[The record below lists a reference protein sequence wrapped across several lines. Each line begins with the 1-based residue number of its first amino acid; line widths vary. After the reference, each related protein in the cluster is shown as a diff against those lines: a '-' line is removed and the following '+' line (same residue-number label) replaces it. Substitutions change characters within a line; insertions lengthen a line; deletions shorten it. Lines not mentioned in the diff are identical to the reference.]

1 MKRRRGVI
9 LTPVGLK
16 RLQAGIQAV
25 EIAENSGNRFTLEE
39 LSDRINLSTKT
50 LSRLWSLNTAV
61 DQKTLKLC
69 FATFDLQVHPE
80 DYTTCSEP
88 DAKHRG
94 EGLEEPLTQNPE
106 PKNPLKPQ
114 LPYPDRPVPLNCPFY
129 IERPPLETLAYQT
142 LMQPGGAI
150 QICAPKQMGK
160 SSLMLRLLD
169 VAQTQHYSIVYLDCK
184 QICPSWLSEV
194 NSFLWGFCSHVAKQL
209 GVNPDLES
217 YWNECLGGKLSCS
230 FYFKDYLLEEIDTPV
245 VLVLNELDR
254 LFNYPTLS
262 EEFFSLLR
270 SWYEE
275 GRGDEIWQKLRLVL
289 VYSTQKDVPGYSTD
303 SSFNLG
309 LPIYLPEFTPLQVQD
324 LAKRHGLDWS
334 SGKEVTE
341 LMKFLGG
348 HPYLIRMALYHISTR
363 RLCVEQLDP
372 LTWGE
377 QLHRYGYCDS
387 FE

>member
-25 EIAENSGNRFTLEE
+25 EIAENNGNRLTLEE
-39 LSDRINLSTKT
+39 LSERINLSTKT

-61 DQKTLKLC
+61 DQRTLKLC
-69 FATFDLQVHPE
+69 FAAFDLQLHPE

-88 DAKHRG
+88 DAKHQG
-94 EGLEEPLTQNPE
+94 EGWEEPFTQNPE
-106 PKNPLKPQ
+106 PRNPLTPQ
-114 LPYPDRPVPLNCPFY
+114 FPYPDGPVPLNSPFY

-142 LMQPGGAI
+142 LVQPGGAI
-150 QICAPKQMGK
+150 RICAPKQMGK

-169 VAQTQHYSIVYLDCK
+169 FAQTQHYSIVYLDCK
-184 QICPSWLSEV
+184 QICPSWLSDV

-217 YWNECLGGKLSCS
+217 YWNECLGCKLSCS
-230 FYFKDYLLEEIDTPV
+230 FYFKDYLLEVIDTPV

-262 EEFFSLLR
+262 QEFFSLLR

-275 GRGDEIWQKLRLVL
+275 ARGNEIWQKLRLVL
-289 VYSTQKDVPGYSTD
+289 VYSTQKDVPGDSKQ

-334 SGKEVTE
+334 SGKEVTA
-341 LMKFLGG
+341 LMKIFGG
-348 HPYLIRMALYHISTR
+348 HPYLIRMALYHICTR
-363 RLCVEQLDP
+363 RLSVDQLHSLNWDK
-372 LTWGE
+372 
-377 QLHRYGYCDS
+377 QLHRYA
-387 FE
+387 

>member
-25 EIAENSGNRFTLEE
+25 EIAENNGNRLTLEE
-39 LSDRINLSTKT
+39 LGDRINLSTKT

-61 DQKTLKLC
+61 DQRTLKLC
-69 FATFDLQVHPE
+69 FAAFDLQLHPE

-94 EGLEEPLTQNPE
+94 EGWEEAFTQNPE
-106 PKNPLKPQ
+106 LKNPLTPQ
-114 LPYPDRPVPLNCPFY
+114 LPYPDGPVSLNSPLY

-142 LMQPGGAI
+142 LVQPGCAI
-150 QICAPKQMGK
+150 RICAPKQMGK

-169 VAQTQHYSIVYLDCK
+169 FAQTQHYSIVYLDCK
-184 QICPSWLSEV
+184 QICPSWLSDI
-194 NSFLWGFCSHVAKQL
+194 NRFLWGFCSHVAKQL

-217 YWNECLGGKLSCS
+217 YWHECLGCKLSCS
-230 FYFKDYLLEEIDTPV
+230 FYFKDYLLQVIDSPV

-262 EEFFSLLR
+262 QEFFSLLR

-275 GRGDEIWQKLRLVL
+275 ARGDEIWQKLRLVL
-289 VYSTQKDVPGYSTD
+289 VYSTQKDVPGD
-303 SSFNLG
+303 SKHASFNFG

-324 LAKRHGLDWS
+324 LAKRHGLNWS
-334 SGKEVTE
+334 SGKEVTA
-341 LMKFLGG
+341 LMKFFGG

-363 RLCVEQLDP
+363 RLSVDQLHSLHWD
-372 LTWGE
+372 E
-377 QLHRYGYCDS
+377 QLHQYA
-387 FE
+387 